1 MSIFT
6 RVADIITA
14 NVNDL
19 LDRAEDPEK
28 MVKMLVAEMEER
40 IEETREGVARAM
52 AGEKLLE
59 ANLQKNRQASA
70 EWQAKAESALAR
82 GDEGVARQC
91 LQRKKEYD
99 AIAHSLQ
106 PQWESARRT
115 SDTLRSDFRRLEEK
129 LDETRRRRDV
139 LIARQQAAA
148 AQRDVASM
156 GPGLSRIQE
165 SFGKFDRMERRVEQM
180 EAEAS
185 ALAELSTERRNLERE
200 LATVE
205 RNVEVEIELSAMKEK
220 LKAQTAVSGT
230 TPTGP

>member
-6 RVADIITA
+6 RVADIISA

-82 GDEGVARQC
+82 GDEAMARQC

-99 AIAHSLQ
+99 AITRSLQ

-148 AQRDVASM
+148 AQKDVASM

-165 SFGKFDRMERRVEQM
+165 SFGKFDRMERRVEEM
-180 EAEAS
+180 EAEAT
-185 ALAELSTERRNLERE
+185 ALAELSAERRNLERE

-205 RNVEVEIELSAMKEK
+205 RNVEVEIELSALKEK
-220 LKAQTAVSGT
+220 MKTKTTVSPSS
-230 TPTGP
+230 PTGP